1 MCQELNFKGKG
12 DVVPVLQDFAVS
24 VSSSVKVNCEFLT
37 SKAAAGIKWEMC
49 QDWQPAHD
57 TQNG

>member
-12 DVVPVLQDFAVS
+12 DVVSVLQDSAVS

-37 SKAAAGIKWEMC
+37 SKAAAGIK
-49 QDWQPAHD
+49 
-57 TQNG
+57 